1 MEAKKTIKI
10 IFFLIALAIIIFLSV
25 LFINNRIDSK
35 EIANDLLPGENV
47 PALSTEHSQSYQAVN
62 LPVISAEDFVSSKEE
77 KSLDLIVY
85 EDYADLFSAD
95 FSLSLKQ
102 VQSEFGNQVKIAFR
116 PFAVA
121 SSELSL
127 QAALAVRC
135 AADAG
140 QGQEFREKVFM
151 AVGENKLTL
160 EALAVFASE
169 LSLNSEEFQACLTNP
184 EKKEKIGGLMAG
196 AENFSVYGAPAIF
209 IGDEMIIGA
218 RPYEAFI
225 DSNGD
230 EIEGLKQVIER
241 QLK

>member
-1 MEAKKTIKI
+1 MEAKKTIRI

-25 LFINNRIDSK
+25 IFINSRIDSK
-35 EIANDLLPGENV
+35 EVSKDLIPGENV
-47 PALSTEHSQSYQAVN
+47 PALNTEHSQSYQAVN
-62 LPVISAEDFVSSKEE
+62 LPVISADDFVSSQEE
-77 KSLDLIVY
+77 KKLDLIVY

-95 FSLSLKQ
+95 FASSLDQ
-102 VQSEFGNQVKIAFR
+102 VQSEFGNQVRIAFR
-116 PFAVA
+116 PFTVA
-121 SSELSL
+121 NSDLSL

-140 QGQEFREKVFM
+140 QGQEFRDKVFS
-151 AVGENKLTL
+151 AVRENKLML
-160 EALAVFASE
+160 ESLVTFASE
-169 LSLNSEEFQACLTNP
+169 LSLNSEEFQACLTNS

-209 IGDEMIIGA
+209 IGDEMIVGA
-218 RPYEAFI
+218 RPYEAFT

>member
-1 MEAKKTIKI
+1 MEAKKTFKI
-10 IFFLIALAIIIFLSV
+10 IFFLIALAVIIFLSV
-25 LFINNRIDSK
+25 LFINGRIDSRGVS
-35 EIANDLLPGENV
+35 NDLLPGENV

-62 LPVISAEDFVSSKEE
+62 LPVISADDFVSSQEE

-95 FSLSLKQ
+95 FALSLNQ
-102 VQSEFGNQVKIAFR
+102 LQSEFGNQVKIAFR
-116 PFAVA
+116 PFTVA
-121 SSELSL
+121 NSELSL

-140 QGQEFREKVFM
+140 QGQEFRGKVFT
-151 AVGENKLTL
+151 AVRDNKLTL
-160 EALAVFASE
+160 ESLASFASE
-169 LSLNSEEFQACLTNP
+169 LSLNSEEFQACLTNS
-184 EKKEKIGGLMAG
+184 EKKEKIGELMAG

-218 RPYEAFI
+218 RPYEAFT